1 MNITHSYLDIS
12 KWFFETLDTLLKIK
26 STVMIGLAGGTSFD
40 GWYAEL
46 LQSSQWYT
54 VDTSRIRWCVT
65 DERVNCEQS
74 DRNDAHIWEVFLNP
88 LSQQ

>member
-1 MNITHSYLDIS
+1 MNITHSYRDIS
-12 KWFFETLDTLLKIK
+12 KWFFETLDNLLKIK
-26 STVMIGLAGGTSFD
+26 STVMVGLAGGSSFD

-46 LQSSQWYT
+46 LQSSQWDT

>member
-1 MNITHSYLDIS
+1 MNIAHSYQDIS

-26 STVMIGLAGGTSFD
+26 PTVMIGLAGGTSFY

-46 LQSSQWYT
+46 LQSSQWDT
-54 VDTSRIRWCVT
+54 VDTSRIRWCIT

-74 DRNDAHIWEVFLNP
+74 DRNDAHIWEQANEAG
-88 LSQQ
+88 